1 MRIQNSRSALASDD
15 APRKVLR
22 SHREVI
28 RDDDIEN
35 LRRLARRTV
44 NQFVNSFHHGAH
56 EAGDLVQFKRL
67 LMHEMAR
74 TFQIHIEDFFYE

>member
-1 MRIQNSRSALASDD
+1 MPIQNSRSALASDN
-15 APRKVLR
+15 APRKVFR
-22 SHREVI
+22 SHPEVI
-28 RDDDIEN
+28 RDDDTER

-44 NQFVNSFHHGAH
+44 NQFLDFFNHAAH
-56 EAGDLVQFKRL
+56 EAGDLTQFKRV